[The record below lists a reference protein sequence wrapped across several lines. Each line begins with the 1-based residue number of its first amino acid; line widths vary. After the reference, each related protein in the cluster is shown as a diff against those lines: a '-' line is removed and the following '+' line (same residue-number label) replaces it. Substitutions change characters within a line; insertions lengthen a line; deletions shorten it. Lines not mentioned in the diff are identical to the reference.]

1 MRLREDGAMLSLA
14 EHVLAPIWSCHGL
27 RECQGPGV
35 DMQVSSGLTACLG
48 WPLRQLQTNPEFLLQ
63 ISDVYFMYRL
73 WLFCFV
79 F

>member
-1 MRLREDGAMLSLA
+1 MRLREDGAMLSVA

-48 WPLRQLQTNPEFLLQ
+48 WPLTTVADKSRVLAPDQ
-63 ISDVYFMYRL
+63 
-73 WLFCFV
+73 
-79 F
+79 